1 MGGKTTE
8 RNRITDTAMYVRQT
22 IEIRPNNKQKT
33 YFRQCFGAHRL
44 AYNYG
49 LAEWIRRRDRGEK
62 TNVREIRAQFNRPA
76 ARANGRGTTECCQS
90 RFSHRS
96 PVGSKLVKNLRLL
109 GETSG
114 KAEFTTFFCSST

>member
-8 RNRITDTAMYVRQT
+8 RNRITNTAMYVRQT

-49 LAEWIRRRDRGEK
+49 LAEWIRRRGVFQSLCQATSQPGGHNDF
-62 TNVREIRAQFNRPA
+62 RAA
-76 ARANGRGTTECCQS
+76 
-90 RFSHRS
+90 
-96 PVGSKLVKNLRLL
+96 
-109 GETSG
+109 
-114 KAEFTTFFCSST
+114 FC